1 MAEIH
6 QESINEIR
14 KILGTPSPDAMAWNG
29 MTMTERRVVV
39 RVASLPCEVS
49 GRSWAEL
56 TGLERGRIKAAA
68 GRIRDW
74 SEKLSGL

>member
-14 KILGTPSPDAMAWNG
+14 RILGTPSPDAMAWNG
-29 MTMTERRVVV
+29 MTMTERRV
-39 RVASLPCEVS
+39 ASLPCEVS
-49 GRSWAEL
+49 SRSWAEL